1 MQENFKPS
9 KSVPKTPEE
18 ELQLLI
24 EATDHVF
31 KSAPFMKSN
40 PLVTIWREGNLN
52 MNFIMAEIELI
63 AQKKSKLSA
72 GKREAVEALVAQAIY
87 QFQARQQEAVQKE
100 TSDNASE
107 EQDNE
112 SSNSENVNEL

>member
-9 KSVPKTPEE
+9 KPVPKTPEE

-40 PLVTIWREGNLN
+40 PLVAIWREGNLN

-87 QFQARQQEAVQKE
+87 QFQARQQEAVKQEE

-107 EQDNE
+107 DNE

>member
-40 PLVTIWREGNLN
+40 PLVAIWREGNLN

-87 QFQARQQEAVQKE
+87 QFQARQQEAVKQEE

-107 EQDNE
+107 DNE